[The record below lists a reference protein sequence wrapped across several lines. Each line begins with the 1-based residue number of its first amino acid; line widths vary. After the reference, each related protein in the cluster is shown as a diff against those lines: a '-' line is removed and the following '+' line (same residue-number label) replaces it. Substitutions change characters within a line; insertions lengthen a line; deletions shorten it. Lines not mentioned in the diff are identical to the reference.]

1 MLHSLIQTH
10 LSLVLHIF
18 HHRLDFNEE
27 IMHFTQGDEDHRN
40 GLIDVSNAMSDCKC
54 GLSGK
59 DWGSVGEVT
68 EQGYHMLKNREW

>member
-1 MLHSLIQTH
+1 MLHSLIQSH

-27 IMHFTQGDEDHRN
+27 MMQCTQGDEDHRN

-54 GLSGK
+54 GLLGK
-59 DWGSVGEVT
+59 DWVSVGEVT
-68 EQGYHMLKNREW
+68 DQGWYMLKNREW